1 MAGRLAAR
9 RLAATAQEDVTG
21 VDGAD
26 RHAGIGSRAFAFV
39 LDSVVLFAFALLF
52 ATVSFL
58 NIYLGTH
65 SGRDNPSDQT
75 ITISV
80 AILMASV
87 PAWLFLNLVLSLK
100 RGQSVGQYVAGLQ
113 VVKEDGASPGLLRTL
128 VYWLALHPLLFH
140 PLLAFFWVLLAYVA
154 LSLSENTALVI
165 GSLAVGL
172 ICFFAPPIAF
182 FTALGDRGRRALHDR
197 IAGVTVVRLE

>member
-9 RLAATAQEDVTG
+9 RLAATTQEDVTEDG
-21 VDGAD
+21 VD
-26 RHAGIGSRAFAFV
+26 RHAGLGSRAFAFV

-58 NIYLGTH
+58 NIYIATH

-75 ITISV
+75 ITVSV

-87 PAWLFLNLVLSLK
+87 PAWLLLNLVLSLK

-128 VYWLALHPLLFH
+128 LYWLALHPLLFH

-182 FTALGDRGRRALHDR
+182 FTALRDRGRRALHDR
-197 IAGVTVVRLE
+197 IAGVVVVRLE